1 MKRKP
6 AAKSFA
12 AVVVALA
19 IAVACSGCFSVVR
32 LAKLDDG
39 TRKVWS
45 EERQEYFVVEQGCEG
60 ADLLATYGL
69 YPTMKMRWQL
79 ARTSWHWA
87 PKRNWWGQRVG
98 TPLGLL
104 ALTPGILVDLPI
116 DTLALPWDWKHRHNV
131 SPDMCA
137 PLDEERA
144 YRSLCVICGA
154 TSDGEFARCRKY
166 SDRNTPDWNK
176 YYGVCPGCI
185 GKAKA
190 GGYYFR

>member
-1 MKRKP
+1 MKRRVSS
-6 AAKSFA
+6 AAA
-12 AVVVALA
+12 AVAAASIALL
-19 IAVACSGCFSVVR
+19 SGCLSVCR
-32 LAKLDDG
+32 FGKCDSASAKE
-39 TRKVWS
+39 WS
-45 EERQEYFVVEQGCEG
+45 EERQAWVRVETCRTGGDRDIC
-60 ADLLATYGL
+60 AKYGL

-79 ARTSWHWA
+79 LRVSCHWA

-144 YRSLCVICGA
+144 YRSFCVICGA

-166 SDRNTPDWNK
+166 SDRNTADWNR

-185 GKAKA
+185 KAAKD
-190 GGYYFR
+190 GGYYFQ